1 MTSFSVKDIL
11 NLSESAAR
19 ASRTESTPEL
29 SVNFEKCGD
38 DNRSTEACGVAS
50 NHTQKSS
57 YTSKRSLD
65 FVSLIEMNHTS
76 SVGALWPVIRRATRT

>member
-19 ASRTESTPEL
+19 ASRSESTPEL

-38 DNRSTEACGVAS
+38 DNRSEACGVAS

-57 YTSKRSLD
+57 YTSKKSLD
-65 FVSLIEMNHTS
+65 FVSLIVMK
-76 SVGALWPVIRRATRT
+76 APVLEVYGIYLLVCEI